1 MTATR
6 FTAAL
11 AARPLVAI
19 IRGVRPD
26 EAEAIGGALIDAGIG
41 IVEVPLNSPEPL
53 RSIETLARRFGDA
66 AVIGAGTVLDVDA
79 VGRVAD
85 AGGRLIVSPNSD
97 GAVIRA
103 SVAAGLACAPGF
115 FTPSEG
121 FAALAAGA
129 HALKLF
135 PAEAAPP
142 ANLGM
147 HARLGTANRREA
159 NPSRTPE
166 TKTPSAYAVSN
177 KESSPA
183 ASIGLAPLRFL
194 GPIGEKAD
202 QRQVLRRS
210 LLGSLR
216 KRMSTRVSDGQNS
229 AFEEVHHAF
238 LLV

>member
-6 FTAAL
+6 FAAAL

-142 ANLGM
+142 AVVRAM
-147 HARLGTANRREA
+147 R
-159 NPSRTPE
+159 
-166 TKTPSAYAVSN
+166 AVLP
-177 KESSPA
+177 KD
-183 ASIGLAPLRFL
+183 APLLIVGSITPDSMAGYLAAGATGFGLGGALYRPGDTPATVSANAARFIAAL
-194 GPIGEKAD
+194 
-202 QRQVLRRS
+202 
-210 LLGSLR
+210 
-216 KRMSTRVSDGQNS
+216 
-229 AFEEVHHAF
+229 EEEHGV
-238 LLV
+238 